1 MRKLLILALVN
12 LSMLTCIQRHCSLL
26 WQNRHLTVD
35 DGTGVICVSVTQ
47 MFHIV
52 QNLKNNRTLFK
63 KEVLIRRSAVISLLK
78 FMQKSITL
86 MATPMFA

>member
-1 MRKLLILALVN
+1 MRFGNTNVLV
-12 LSMLTCIQRHCSLL
+12 
-26 WQNRHLTVD
+26 
-35 DGTGVICVSVTQ
+35 
-47 MFHIV
+47 HIV